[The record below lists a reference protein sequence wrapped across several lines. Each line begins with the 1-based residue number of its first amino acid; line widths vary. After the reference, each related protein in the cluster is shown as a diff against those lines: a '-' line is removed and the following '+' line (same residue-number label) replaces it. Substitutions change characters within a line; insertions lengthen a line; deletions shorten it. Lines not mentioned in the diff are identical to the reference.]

1 MPAVCLNPY
10 VRGVLS
16 THHNERSCFPAC
28 SGQRWFVR
36 RVVLCLGGYP
46 TPRSWKS
53 GVLAPRVG
61 RPIRALIVEVADA
74 VMQETGLWP
83 SDNDK
88 IVKAE
93 TEAEMKQ
100 STKEGAQ
107 DNLRGKAE
115 VPGGK
120 LVGPA

>member
-1 MPAVCLNPY
+1 M
-10 VRGVLS
+10 
-16 THHNERSCFPAC
+16 
-28 SGQRWFVR
+28 
-36 RVVLCLGGYP
+36 
-46 TPRSWKS
+46 
-53 GVLAPRVG
+53 LAPRVG
-61 RPIRALIVEVADA
+61 RPIRALIEEVADA

-83 SDNDK
+83 SDNDR

-100 STKEGAQ
+100 STKERAQ
-107 DNLRGKAE
+107 DSLRGKAE